1 MPRPKNDLT
10 GMEFGYWTVIKP
22 GKAIKG
28 KQIWLCRCKCG
39 NEKYVYGYS
48 LLSGDSKSCGCLGK
62 PSRIIDLSGKR
73 FGRLTAEKIVS
84 KRPQVMWE
92 CVCDCGNVVVVSATN
107 LKAGKANSCG
117 CINAERMRSLS
128 HDGTNPLSVLS
139 PKLSKRNTTGV
150 KGVSREG
157 KKYIMEIMF
166 KGKRI
171 RERYDTLEEAANR
184 RKELERELY
193 SDIIITTTG

>member
-1 MPRPKNDLT
+1 MNKKDLT
-10 GMEFGYWTVIKP
+10 GRVFGYWTVIKL

-28 KQIWLCRCKCG
+28 RQTWLCRCKCG

-62 PSRIIDLSGKR
+62 PSRIVDLSGKR
-73 FGRLTAEKIVS
+73 FGRLTAKKIVS

-92 CVCDCGNVVVVSATN
+92 CMCDCGKTVNVSATN
-107 LKAGKANSCG
+107 LKAGKAKSCG
-117 CINAERMRSLS
+117 CINTERMKHLS

-139 PKLSKRNTTGV
+139 PKLSRRNTTGV

-157 KKYIMEIMF
+157 KKFIMEIMF
-166 KGKRI
+166 KGQRI
-171 RERYDTLEEAANR
+171 RERYNSLEEAAKR
-184 RKELERELY
+184 RKELELQLY
-193 SDIIITTTG
+193 SEITKKSPSSD